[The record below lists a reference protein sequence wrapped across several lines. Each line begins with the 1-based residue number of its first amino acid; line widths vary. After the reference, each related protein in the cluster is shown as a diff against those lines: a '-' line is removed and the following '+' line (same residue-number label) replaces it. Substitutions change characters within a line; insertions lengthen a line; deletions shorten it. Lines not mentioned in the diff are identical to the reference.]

1 METTDQ
7 ERQLVTVNEPETMN
21 ILGLLMRGLLS
32 DNLSKP
38 RNLKRGQR
46 MKGDIAVKA
55 GKMTVTLRFVEGH
68 LTIIRGET
76 EKPRARVGGDMS
88 TLLGVVTG
96 KGMVWPF
103 LTGKLKIGGN
113 PFVLLKML
121 PFIKAG

>member
-1 METTDQ
+1 METT
-7 ERQLVTVNEPETMN
+7 ERGGELVTVHEPETMN

-32 DNLSKP
+32 DNLAKP
-38 RNLKRGQR
+38 RNLKRGR
-46 MKGDIAVKA
+46 KMKGDIVVLA
-55 GKMTVTLRFVEGH
+55 GKMSITLRFGEGR

-76 EKPRARVGGDMS
+76 EKPRARVGGDMT

-121 PFIKAG
+121 PFIKVG